1 MAAMRAVHLGQ
12 GQGADQPAQ
21 ARGWL
26 RDGALV
32 FADPGRVLL
41 ADRKHSLNEGR
52 FWCVGHDGFGIL
64 TVQFVFRAGVI
75 RVIGAGYCRKGE
87 RIYEEKS
94 ELYR

>member
-1 MAAMRAVHLGQ
+1 MQFTWDKAKEQNNRRKHGVGFETV
-12 GQGADQPAQ
+12 P
-21 ARGWL
+21 R
-26 RDGALV
+26 V

-64 TVQFVFRAGVI
+64 TVRFVLRAGVI
-75 RVIGAGYCRKGE
+75 RVIGAGYWRKGE

-94 ELYR
+94 